1 MACLVSHGYALFLFA
16 FFFLCSRDH
25 SGTEITEELDYK
37 EGVVG
42 RVLRGGGG
50 MLGEVFGWNWWEGW
64 MAVRPWENQ
73 FLDINV
79 RNGVMIREDGS
90 TEGKNGS

>member
-1 MACLVSHGYALFLFA
+1 MAWLFSRGYALFLFA
-16 FFFLCSRDH
+16 FFFLCFGDH
-25 SGTEITEELDYK
+25 SGTEIIEELDYK

-73 FLDINV
+73 FLGINV

>member
-1 MACLVSHGYALFLFA
+1 MFA
-16 FFFLCSRDH
+16 FFFLCSGDH
-25 SGTEITEELDYK
+25 SGTEIIEELDYK

-90 TEGKNGS
+90 TEEKNGS

>member
-1 MACLVSHGYALFLFA
+1 
-16 FFFLCSRDH
+16 
-25 SGTEITEELDYK
+25 
-37 EGVVG
+37 
-42 RVLRGGGG
+42 

-73 FLDINV
+73 FLGINV